1 MRGSVALFL
10 KSAVLAGFAAAAYA
24 DDTAVVA
31 INHASCTGAPNEIRI
46 VVRNVRKSV
55 GLMTADLY
63 GNDAG
68 VFLHKEGRIRRVRFA
83 AKAPVTAF
91 CLDAPQEN
99 AYAIAVY
106 HDKNANEA
114 FDKNP
119 LGLPAE
125 PFGVSNNP
133 PMRLGPPKIAD
144 ALFDV
149 GPGGATVEI
158 ELNN

>member
-1 MRGSVALFL
+1 MRGRVALFL
-10 KSAVLAGFAAAAYA
+10 KSAALAGFAVTAQA
-24 DDTAVVA
+24 DDTAAAEV
-31 INHASCTGAPNEIRI
+31 NHVSCTGAPNEIRI
-46 VVRNVRKSV
+46 VIRNVRKSV

-63 GNDAG
+63 RNDES

-91 CLDAPQEN
+91 CLDAPQ
-99 AYAIAVY
+99 ADTYAVAVY

-125 PFGVSNNP
+125 AFGVSNNP
-133 PMRLGPPKIAD
+133 PMRLGPPKMAD

-149 GPGGATVEI
+149 GADGATVEI

>member
-1 MRGSVALFL
+1 MRRSVALFL

-24 DDTAVVA
+24 DDTAVA
-31 INHASCTGAPNEIRI
+31 ELNHASCTGAPNEIRI

-63 GNDAG
+63 RNEESG
-68 VFLHKEGRIRRVRFA
+68 FLHKKGRIRQVRFA

-91 CLDAPQEN
+91 CLDAPR
-99 AYAIAVY
+99 ADVYAVSVY
-106 HDKNANEA
+106 HDKNANQA

-133 PMRLGPPKIAD
+133 PMRLGPPKMAD

-149 GPGGATVEI
+149 GADGATIEI